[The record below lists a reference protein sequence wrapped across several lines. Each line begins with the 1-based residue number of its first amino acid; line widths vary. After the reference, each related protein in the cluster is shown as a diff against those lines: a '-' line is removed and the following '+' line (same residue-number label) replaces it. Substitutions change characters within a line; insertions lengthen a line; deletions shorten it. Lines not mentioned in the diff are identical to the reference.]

1 RVLGSLSNSPEPAPT
16 RARTGGARSGD
27 PCAARGGAAE
37 AGGALLMKPRAVLI
51 LALALGLLAAPL
63 AAEAQQAG
71 KGPRIGYLSASSPSS
86 EGLRRKGFSDGLRDL
101 GWIEG
106 QNVLV
111 EERWAAGHY
120 DKLPD
125 LAAELVKLKPEVIV
139 AAGDTTVI
147 RPLRAATSAI
157 P

>member
-1 RVLGSLSNSPEPAPT
+1 MALRKEPGGTSLT
-16 RARTGGARSGD
+16 KRFITT
-27 PCAARGGAAE
+27 
-37 AGGALLMKPRAVLI
+37 ALL
-51 LALALGLLAAPL
+51 LALAAPL

-71 KGPRIGYLSASSPSS
+71 KVPRIGYLSASSPSS
-86 EGLRRKGFSDGLRDL
+86 EGLRRKGFSEGLRDL

-157 P
+157 PIVMTIGVDPEGHGF